1 MAGYPSDYAVIARRS
16 GDVWFIGGI
25 SGKAEKREIEFTLPT
40 ACKGKSFTMITDG
53 KDKDCFDYMPIKD
66 TDGKIKIKL
75 LPNGG
80 FAGIIR

>member
-1 MAGYPSDYAVIARRS
+1 
-16 GDVWFIGGI
+16 
-25 SGKAEKREIEFTLPT
+25 
-40 ACKGKSFTMITDG
+40 MITDG

-66 TDGKIKIKL
+66 IDGKIKIKL